1 MFNIRHLSVFRA
13 FSLLATVGALG
24 GCMVSNPFA
33 SRAEPLAATGGV
45 ARNLVLAGTVTYR
58 ARMALPLDSML
69 QLTLREAGAA
79 ALVAEQ
85 SIPLDRRQVP
95 VAFALPVST
104 ARLSP
109 SARYVFE
116 AAVIHDK
123 RRWYAT
129 EAIPVE
135 LTQPRMA
142 LGELLMAP
150 VAGSRGADGY
160 RAAGNEPPWRLDIAG
175 TALTL
180 LTGYGQNR
188 VQAQVGAPRTEAGT
202 RTWTASGPEGITVV
216 ARAQLCNDTMTGMP
230 HPDSVSVTLAADAE
244 GAGMPSALRGCGGDP
259 ASLLQGGEWNVTD
272 VGGDGMVA
280 RSRAS
285 LRFDPDGRLTGV
297 ATCNAFTGD
306 YALTGEG
313 LSLSRTATSLRACM
327 PTLMGQEND
336 FLTILANVQ
345 RFEILPDGTLVLHAP
360 DKRRITAR
368 RMAAAPASTAPP
380 SATPSPGR

>member
-1 MFNIRHLSVFRA
+1 MLAAMCSLSA
-13 FSLLATVGALG
+13 
-24 GCMVSNPFA
+24 CMVSNPFA
-33 SRAEPLAATGGV
+33 TRAEPLAATGGA
-45 ARNLVLAGTVTYR
+45 ARTVVLAGTVTYR
-58 ARMALPLDSML
+58 ARIAMPPDSML
-69 QLTLREAGAA
+69 QLTLREAGAPTP
-79 ALVAEQ
+79 VAEQ
-85 SIPLDRRQVP
+85 TIPLDRRQVP
-95 VAFALPVST
+95 APFALPVST
-104 ARLSP
+104 TRLSP
-109 SARYVFE
+109 NARYVFE
-116 AAVIHDK
+116 AAVIHDR

-135 LTQPRMA
+135 LIQPRMA

-150 VAGSRGADGY
+150 VSGSRGADGY
-160 RAAGNEPPWRLDIAG
+160 RATGNEPGWRLDIVG
-175 TALTL
+175 NALTL

-188 VQAQVGAPRTEAGT
+188 LQAQVGAPRTEGGT
-202 RTWTASGPEGITVV
+202 RTWTASGTQGITAV
-216 ARAQLCNDTMTGMP
+216 ARVQLCNDTMTGMP

-244 GAGMPSALRGCGGDP
+244 GAGMPSALHGCGGDP

-297 ATCNAFTGD
+297 ATCNSFTGD

-360 DKRRITAR
+360 DRRRITAKR
-368 RMAAAPASTAPP
+368 AAAAPASAPAAAPP
-380 SATPSPGR
+380 QSATPASGR